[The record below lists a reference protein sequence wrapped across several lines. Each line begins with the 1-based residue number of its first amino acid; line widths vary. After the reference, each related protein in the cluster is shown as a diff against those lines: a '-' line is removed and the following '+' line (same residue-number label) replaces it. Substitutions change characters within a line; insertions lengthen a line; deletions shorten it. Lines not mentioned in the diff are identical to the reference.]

1 MNLESDTMGD
11 NALARH
17 QYLIE
22 RQMGNKIKNMSK
34 EQRDELKQKLEEAD
48 DSPNNSNI
56 MPMSPLTEVLESQ
69 DNMEEAEGEEDNTI
83 HEAAM

>member
-1 MNLESDTMGD
+1 M
-11 NALARH
+11 
-17 QYLIE
+17 
-22 RQMGNKIKNMSK
+22 
-34 EQRDELKQKLEEAD
+34 KQKLEEAD
-48 DSPNNSNI
+48 DSPNNSDI